1 MNQNTN
7 SKIHIMSTELAN
19 LIAAGEVVERPA
31 SVVKELV
38 ENSIDANSSKIK
50 VELTDCGL
58 KKITVIDNGSGM
70 EKEDIPLAFTPHAT
84 SKILSE
90 DDLFKITTLGFRG
103 EALPSIASVAEVR
116 ITSSTTGAGAN
127 YLLYAYGKEKE
138 AGMTSLPKGT
148 MVEVANLFHN
158 TPARLKHLGSTYQE
172 LSSITDY
179 LYKSALSH
187 PDISFTLTNNNK
199 QLFKS
204 SGNGDIK
211 DIMVEAYGASIS
223 KSLIYFEG
231 QNPLYKIKGYT
242 TTNEIFRSNRSSMTI
257 VVNGRV
263 IRNLALI
270 YAIDDAYQTI
280 LTTGKH
286 PITTL
291 FIDTDPTLIDVNVHP
306 SKLEIRMT
314 DENALKTLITNA
326 ISLSLKEQELLKFKK
341 EENLNINV
349 TNNDNFSDIDEI
361 DNELED
367 LFDNSPKSSEFTYK
381 IPEKDDSND
390 LWSLFEED
398 EKNNADNYPTETLEK
413 GLDLPKVEDSLENK
427 RNIEQIKFK
436 TESRSFFKNLNFIG
450 RFHETY
456 LLLEDENILYLLDQH
471 AAMERIMYE
480 KISNDFA
487 SSTHSCY
494 DLLVPITM
502 EFSVKETILI
512 IENKTK
518 LESLGIQIDEFGN
531 NTIIVRSIPSWIP
544 NGLEIEFINDIIQHL
559 IINAPINK
567 SVMYDALAKKLSC
580 KQSIKA
586 GMHIRIDEVKSLLN
600 DLDKCE
606 MPYTC
611 PHGRPTMIKF
621 STYEIE
627 KMFKRVV

>member
-1 MNQNTN
+1 MNSNQNPN

-38 ENSIDANSSKIK
+38 ENSIDAGSTKIK

-58 KKITVIDNGSGM
+58 KKITVLDNGSGM
-70 EKEDIPLAFTPHAT
+70 EKEDIPLALTPHAT
-84 SKILSE
+84 SKILDE
-90 DDLFKITTLGFRG
+90 NDLFKITTLGFRG

-116 ITSSTTGAGAN
+116 ITTSTTGAGAH

-138 AGMTSLPKGT
+138 SGMASLPKGT
-148 MVEVANLFHN
+148 MVEVSNLFHN

-187 PDISFTLTNNNK
+187 PNISFTLTNNNK

-211 DIMVEAYGASIS
+211 DIMVEAYGASIA
-223 KSLIYFEG
+223 KNLIYFEG
-231 QNPLYKIKGYT
+231 QNPLYKINGYT
-242 TTNEIFRSNRSSMTI
+242 TNNEIFRSNRGSMTI

-291 FIDTDPTLIDVNVHP
+291 FIETDPTLIDVNVHP

-314 DENALKTLITNA
+314 DEGALKTLITNS
-326 ISLSLKEQELLKFKK
+326 ISLAIKEQELLKYKK
-341 EENLNINV
+341 EEINNNIL
-349 TNNDNFSDIDEI
+349 DNTEESDIILEN
-361 DNELED
+361 NEE
-367 LFDNSPKSSEFTYK
+367 PTYK
-381 IPEKDDSND
+381 IPNLDDSSD
-390 LWSLFEED
+390 LWTLFEED
-398 EKNNADNYPTETLEK
+398 EKIETNNYSTQTPTE
-413 GLDLPKVEDSLENK
+413 GLKTSQLDDFLQESSQKP
-427 RNIEQIKFK
+427 NIEQIKFK
-436 TESRSFFKNLNFIG
+436 TENRSFFKNLTFIG

-456 LLLEDENILYLLDQH
+456 LLLEDENTLYLLDQH

-502 EFSVKETILI
+502 EFSVKEKILI
-512 IENKTK
+512 LDNLEK
-518 LESLGIQIDEFGN
+518 LTNLGITLEEFGN

-559 IINAPINK
+559 IINAPVNK
-567 SVMYDALAKKLSC
+567 SIMYDSLAKKLSC

-586 GMHIRIDEVKSLLN
+586 GMHIRTDEVKSLLN

-621 STYEIE
+621 TNYEVE
-627 KMFKRVV
+627 KMFKRVI

>member
-1 MNQNTN
+1 MNNNQNPN
-7 SKIHIMSTELAN
+7 SKIHIMSPELAN

-38 ENSIDANSSKIK
+38 ENSIDAGSTKIK

-58 KKITVIDNGSGM
+58 KKITVLDNGSGM
-70 EKEDIPLAFTPHAT
+70 EKEDIPLALTPHAT
-84 SKILSE
+84 SKILDE
-90 DDLFKITTLGFRG
+90 NDLFKITTLGFRG

-116 ITSSTTGAGAN
+116 ITTSTTGAGAH

-138 AGMTSLPKGT
+138 AGMASLPKGT
-148 MVEVANLFHN
+148 MVEVSNLFHN

-187 PDISFTLTNNNK
+187 PNISFTLTNNNK

-211 DIMVEAYGASIS
+211 DIMVEAYGASIA
-223 KSLIYFEG
+223 KNLIYFEG
-231 QNPLYKIKGYT
+231 QNPLYKINGYT
-242 TTNEIFRSNRSSMTI
+242 TNNEIFRSNRGSMTI

-291 FIDTDPTLIDVNVHP
+291 FIETDPTLIDVNVHP

-314 DENALKTLITNA
+314 DEGDIILENN
-326 ISLSLKEQELLKFKK
+326 
-341 EENLNINV
+341 EE
-349 TNNDNFSDIDEI
+349 
-361 DNELED
+361 
-367 LFDNSPKSSEFTYK
+367 PTYK
-381 IPEKDDSND
+381 IPNLDDSSD
-390 LWSLFEED
+390 LWTLFEED
-398 EKNNADNYPTETLEK
+398 EKIETNNYSTQTPTE
-413 GLDLPKVEDSLENK
+413 GLKTSQLDDFLQESSQKP
-427 RNIEQIKFK
+427 NIEQIKFK
-436 TESRSFFKNLNFIG
+436 TENRSFFKNLTFIG

-456 LLLEDENILYLLDQH
+456 LLLEDENTLYLLDQH

-502 EFSVKETILI
+502 EFSVKEKILI
-512 IENKTK
+512 LDNLEK
-518 LESLGIQIDEFGN
+518 LTNLGITLEEFGN

-559 IINAPINK
+559 IINAPVNK
-567 SVMYDALAKKLSC
+567 SIMYDSLAKKLSC

-586 GMHIRIDEVKSLLN
+586 GMHIRTDEVKSLLN

-621 STYEIE
+621 TNYEVE
-627 KMFKRVV
+627 KMFKRVI

>member
-1 MNQNTN
+1 MNKNPN

-38 ENSIDANSSKIK
+38 ENSIDAGSTKIK

-58 KKITVIDNGSGM
+58 KKITVLDNGNGM
-70 EKEDIPLAFTPHAT
+70 EKDDIPLALTPHAT
-84 SKILSE
+84 SKILDES
-90 DDLFKITTLGFRG
+90 DLFKITTLGFRG
-103 EALPSIASVAEVR
+103 EALPSIASVAEIR
-116 ITSSTTGAGAN
+116 ITSSTTGSGAN

-138 AGMTSLPKGT
+138 SGMASLPKGT
-148 MVEVANLFHN
+148 MVEVSNLFHN

-187 PDISFTLTNNNK
+187 PNISFTLTNNNK

-211 DIMVEAYGASIS
+211 DIMAEAYGASIA
-223 KSLIYFEG
+223 KNLIYFEG
-231 QNPLYKIKGYT
+231 QNPLYKINGYT
-242 TTNEIFRSNRSSMTI
+242 TNNEIFRSNRGSMTI

-263 IRNLALI
+263 IRNLSLI

-280 LTTGKH
+280 LTNGKH

-291 FIDTDPTLIDVNVHP
+291 FIETDPTLIDVNVHP

-314 DENALKTLITNA
+314 DESALKTLISNS
-326 ISLSLKEQELLKFKK
+326 ISLALKEQELLKYKK
-341 EENLNINV
+341 EEIIDDIS
-349 TNNDNFSDIDEI
+349 NNDLNNNNISSNNDEI
-361 DNELED
+361 
-367 LFDNSPKSSEFTYK
+367 PYK
-381 IPEKDDSND
+381 IPELDDSSD
-390 LWSLFEED
+390 LWTLFEED
-398 EKNNADNYPTETLEK
+398 EKNVTNNYSTGTLKNELK
-413 GLDLPKVEDSLENK
+413 MVELDDFPKDSPIK
-427 RNIEQIKFK
+427 SNIEQIKFK
-436 TESRSFFKNLNFIG
+436 TENRSFFKNLNFIG

-456 LLLEDENILYLLDQH
+456 LLLEDENTLYLLDQH

-502 EFSVKETILI
+502 EFSVKEKILI
-512 IENKTK
+512 LDNLEK
-518 LESLGIQIDEFGN
+518 LINLGISLEEFGN
-531 NTIIVRSIPSWIP
+531 NTIIIRSIPSWIP

-559 IINAPINK
+559 IINVPINK
-567 SVMYDALAKKLSC
+567 SIMYDSLAKKLSC

-621 STYEIE
+621 TNYEVE
-627 KMFKRVV
+627 KMFKRVI

>member
-1 MNQNTN
+1 MNNNPN
-7 SKIHIMSTELAN
+7 SKIHVMSPELAN

-38 ENSIDANSSKIK
+38 ENSIDAGSSKIK
-50 VELTDCGL
+50 VELIDCGL
-58 KKITVIDNGSGM
+58 KKITILDNGSGM
-70 EKEDIPLAFTPHAT
+70 EKEDIPLALLPHAT
-84 SKILSE
+84 SKISNE
-90 DDLFKITTLGFRG
+90 TDLFKITTLGFRG

-116 ITSSTTGAGAN
+116 ITSSTTGNGAHY
-127 YLLYAYGKEKE
+127 YLYTYGKEKE
-138 AGMTSLPKGT
+138 SGMASLPKGT
-148 MVEVANLFHN
+148 MVEVSNLFHN

-187 PDISFTLTNNNK
+187 PNVSFTLTNNNK

-211 DIMVEAYGASIS
+211 EIMMEAYGSSIAN
-223 KSLIYFEG
+223 SLIYFEG
-231 QNPLYKIKGYT
+231 QNTLYKISGYS
-242 TTNEIFRSNRSSMTI
+242 TTNEVFRSNRGSMTI
-257 VVNGRV
+257 IVNGRV

-270 YAIDDAYQTI
+270 YAIDDAYTTI

-291 FIDTDPTLIDVNVHP
+291 FIETDPTLIDVNVHP
-306 SKLEIRMT
+306 SKLEIRLT
-314 DENALKTLITNA
+314 DEQVLKSLITNS
-326 ISLSLKEQELLKFKK
+326 ISLALKEQELLKYKK
-341 EENLNINV
+341 ENANIVNNYS
-349 TNNDNFSDIDEI
+349 NNDENEDFLKND
-361 DNELED
+361 DNLTFKISE
-367 LFDNSPKSSEFTYK
+367 NS
-381 IPEKDDSND
+381 DSND

-398 EKNNADNYPTETLEK
+398 EKIKTDNYSAETLRNETNNNQISDSSSETASNKQEK
-413 GLDLPKVEDSLENK
+413 P
-427 RNIEQIKFK
+427 NIEQIKFK
-436 TESRSFFKNLNFIG
+436 TENRNFFKNLNFIG
-450 RFHETY
+450 CFHETY
-456 LLLEDENILYLLDQH
+456 LLLEDENTLYLIDQH

-487 SSTHSCY
+487 SSSHSCY

-502 EFSVKETILI
+502 EFSIKEKILI
-512 IENKTK
+512 LDNLEK
-518 LESLGIQIDEFGN
+518 LISLGITLEDFGN

-544 NGLEIEFINDIIQHL
+544 NGLEIEFLQDIIQHL
-559 IINAPINK
+559 IIDVPVNK
-567 SVMYDALAKKLSC
+567 SIMYDSLAKKLSC

-586 GMHIRIDEVKSLLN
+586 GMHIRLDEVKFLMS

-621 STYEIE
+621 TNYEVE

>member
-1 MNQNTN
+1 MNNNQNPN

-38 ENSIDANSSKIK
+38 ENSIDAGSTKIK

-58 KKITVIDNGSGM
+58 KKITVLDNGSGM
-70 EKEDIPLAFTPHAT
+70 EKEDIPLALTPHAT
-84 SKILSE
+84 SKILDE
-90 DDLFKITTLGFRG
+90 NDLFKITTLGFRG
-103 EALPSIASVAEVR
+103 EALPSIASVSEVR
-116 ITSSTTGAGAN
+116 ITTSTTGAGAN

-138 AGMTSLPKGT
+138 AGMASLPKGT
-148 MVEVANLFHN
+148 MVEVSNLFHN

-187 PDISFTLTNNNK
+187 PNISFTLTNNNK

-211 DIMVEAYGASIS
+211 DIMVEAYGSSIA
-223 KSLIYFEG
+223 KNLIYFEG
-231 QNPLYKIKGYT
+231 QNSLYKINGYT
-242 TTNEIFRSNRSSMTI
+242 TNNEIFRSNRGSMTI

-291 FIDTDPTLIDVNVHP
+291 FIETDPTLIDVNVHP

-314 DENALKTLITNA
+314 DEGALKTLITNS
-326 ISLSLKEQELLKFKK
+326 ISLAIKEQELLKYKK
-341 EENLNINV
+341 EEINNNIL
-349 TNNDNFSDIDEI
+349 DNSEESDIILEN
-361 DNELED
+361 NEK
-367 LFDNSPKSSEFTYK
+367 PTYK
-381 IPEKDDSND
+381 IPNLDDSSD
-390 LWSLFEED
+390 LWTLFEED
-398 EKNNADNYPTETLEK
+398 EKIETNNYSTQTPTE
-413 GLDLPKVEDSLENK
+413 GLKTSQLDDFLQESSQKP
-427 RNIEQIKFK
+427 NIEQIKFK
-436 TESRSFFKNLNFIG
+436 TENRSFFKNLNFIG

-456 LLLEDENILYLLDQH
+456 LLLEDENTLYLLDQH

-512 IENKTK
+512 MENKTK
-518 LESLGIQIDEFGN
+518 LDSLGFSIEEFGN

-559 IINAPINK
+559 IINAPVNK
-567 SVMYDALAKKLSC
+567 SIMYDSLAKKLSC

-586 GMHIRIDEVKSLLN
+586 GMHIRTDEVKSLLN

-621 STYEIE
+621 TNYEVE
-627 KMFKRVV
+627 KMFKRVI

>member
-1 MNQNTN
+1 MNKNPN

-38 ENSIDANSSKIK
+38 ENSIDAGSTKIK

-58 KKITVIDNGSGM
+58 KKITVLDNGNGM
-70 EKEDIPLAFTPHAT
+70 EKDDIPLALTPHAT
-84 SKILSE
+84 SKILDES
-90 DDLFKITTLGFRG
+90 DLFKITTLGFRG
-103 EALPSIASVAEVR
+103 EALPSIASVAEIR
-116 ITSSTTGAGAN
+116 ITSSTTGSGAN

-138 AGMTSLPKGT
+138 AGMASLPKGT
-148 MVEVANLFHN
+148 MVEVSNLFHN

-187 PDISFTLTNNNK
+187 PNISFTLTNNNK

-211 DIMVEAYGASIS
+211 DIMAEAYGASIA
-223 KSLIYFEG
+223 KNLIYFEG
-231 QNPLYKIKGYT
+231 QNPLYKINGYT
-242 TTNEIFRSNRSSMTI
+242 TNNEIFRSNRGSMTI

-263 IRNLALI
+263 IRNLSLI

-280 LTTGKH
+280 LTNGKH

-291 FIDTDPTLIDVNVHP
+291 FIETDPTLIDVNVHP

-314 DENALKTLITNA
+314 DESALKTLISNS
-326 ISLSLKEQELLKFKK
+326 ISLALKEQELLKYKK
-341 EENLNINV
+341 EEINNNIL
-349 TNNDNFSDIDEI
+349 DNTEESDIILEN
-361 DNELED
+361 NEE
-367 LFDNSPKSSEFTYK
+367 PTYK
-381 IPEKDDSND
+381 IPNLDDSND

-398 EKNNADNYPTETLEK
+398 EKFETNNYSTQTPTEELKTSQ
-413 GLDLPKVEDSLENK
+413 LDDFLQESSQKP
-427 RNIEQIKFK
+427 NIEQIKFK
-436 TESRSFFKNLNFIG
+436 TENRNFFKNLTFIG

-456 LLLEDENILYLLDQH
+456 LLLEDENTLYLLDQH

-502 EFSVKETILI
+502 EFSVKEKILI
-512 IENKTK
+512 LDNLEK
-518 LESLGIQIDEFGN
+518 LTNLGITLEEFGN

-559 IINAPINK
+559 IINAPVNK
-567 SVMYDALAKKLSC
+567 SIMYDSLAKKLSC

-586 GMHIRIDEVKSLLN
+586 GMHIRTDEVKSLLN

-621 STYEIE
+621 TNYEVE
-627 KMFKRVV
+627 KMFKRVI

>member
-1 MNQNTN
+1 MNNNQNPN

-38 ENSIDANSSKIK
+38 ENSIDAGSTKIK

-58 KKITVIDNGSGM
+58 KKITVLDNGSGM
-70 EKEDIPLAFTPHAT
+70 EKEDIPLALTPHAT
-84 SKILSE
+84 SKILDE
-90 DDLFKITTLGFRG
+90 NDLFKITTLGFRG

-116 ITSSTTGAGAN
+116 ITTSTSGAGAH

-138 AGMTSLPKGT
+138 SGMASLPKGT
-148 MVEVANLFHN
+148 MVEVSNLFHN

-187 PDISFTLTNNNK
+187 PNISFTLTNNNK

-211 DIMVEAYGASIS
+211 DIMVEAYGASIA
-223 KSLIYFEG
+223 KNLIYFEG
-231 QNPLYKIKGYT
+231 QNPLYKINGYT
-242 TTNEIFRSNRSSMTI
+242 TNNEMFRSNRGSMTI

-291 FIDTDPTLIDVNVHP
+291 FIETDPTLIDVNVHP

-314 DENALKTLITNA
+314 DEGALKTLITNS
-326 ISLSLKEQELLKFKK
+326 ISLAIKEQELLKYKK
-341 EENLNINV
+341 EEINNNIL
-349 TNNDNFSDIDEI
+349 DNSEESDII
-361 DNELED
+361 LKNNEE
-367 LFDNSPKSSEFTYK
+367 STYK
-381 IPEKDDSND
+381 IPNLDDSSD
-390 LWSLFEED
+390 LWGLFEED
-398 EKNNADNYPTETLEK
+398 EKFETNNYSTQTPTE
-413 GLDLPKVEDSLENK
+413 GLKTNQLDDFLQESSQKP
-427 RNIEQIKFK
+427 NIEQIKFK
-436 TESRSFFKNLNFIG
+436 TENRSFFKNLTFIG

-456 LLLEDENILYLLDQH
+456 LLLEDENTLYLLDQH

-502 EFSVKETILI
+502 EFSVKEKILI
-512 IENKTK
+512 LDNLEK
-518 LESLGIQIDEFGN
+518 LISLGITLEEFGN

-559 IINAPINK
+559 IISAPVNK
-567 SVMYDALAKKLSC
+567 SIMYDSLAKKLSC

-586 GMHIRIDEVKSLLN
+586 GMHIRVDEVKSLLN

-621 STYEIE
+621 TNYEVE
-627 KMFKRVV
+627 KMFKRVI

>member
-1 MNQNTN
+1 MNNNQNPN

-38 ENSIDANSSKIK
+38 ENSIDAGSTKIK

-58 KKITVIDNGSGM
+58 KKITVLDNGSGM
-70 EKEDIPLAFTPHAT
+70 EKEDIPLALTPHAT
-84 SKILSE
+84 SKILDE
-90 DDLFKITTLGFRG
+90 NDLFKITTLGFRG

-116 ITSSTTGAGAN
+116 ITTSTTGAGAH

-138 AGMTSLPKGT
+138 AGMASLPKGT
-148 MVEVANLFHN
+148 MVEVSNLFHN

-187 PDISFTLTNNNK
+187 PNISFTLTNNNK

-211 DIMVEAYGASIS
+211 DIMVEAYGASIA
-223 KSLIYFEG
+223 KNLIYFEG
-231 QNPLYKIKGYT
+231 QNPLYKINGYT
-242 TTNEIFRSNRSSMTI
+242 TNNEIFRSNRGSMTI

-291 FIDTDPTLIDVNVHP
+291 FIETDPTLIDVNVHP

-314 DENALKTLITNA
+314 DEGALKTLITNS
-326 ISLSLKEQELLKFKK
+326 ISLAIKEQELLKYKK
-341 EENLNINV
+341 EEINNNIF
-349 TNNDNFSDIDEI
+349 DNTEESDIILEN
-361 DNELED
+361 NEE
-367 LFDNSPKSSEFTYK
+367 PTYK
-381 IPEKDDSND
+381 IPNLDDSND

-398 EKNNADNYPTETLEK
+398 EKFETNNYSTQTPTE
-413 GLDLPKVEDSLENK
+413 GLKTSQLDDFLQESSQKP
-427 RNIEQIKFK
+427 NIEQIKFK
-436 TESRSFFKNLNFIG
+436 TENRSFFKNLTFIG

-456 LLLEDENILYLLDQH
+456 LLLEDENTLYLLDQH

-502 EFSVKETILI
+502 EFSVKEKILI
-512 IENKTK
+512 LDNLEK
-518 LESLGIQIDEFGN
+518 LTNLGITLEEFGN

-559 IINAPINK
+559 IINAPVNK
-567 SVMYDALAKKLSC
+567 SIMYDSLAKKLSC

-586 GMHIRIDEVKSLLN
+586 GMHIRTDEVKSLLN

-621 STYEIE
+621 TNYEVE
-627 KMFKRVV
+627 KMFKRVI

>member
-1 MNQNTN
+1 
-7 SKIHIMSTELAN
+7 
-19 LIAAGEVVERPA
+19 
-31 SVVKELV
+31 
-38 ENSIDANSSKIK
+38 
-50 VELTDCGL
+50 
-58 KKITVIDNGSGM
+58 
-70 EKEDIPLAFTPHAT
+70 
-84 SKILSE
+84 
-90 DDLFKITTLGFRG
+90 
-103 EALPSIASVAEVR
+103 
-116 ITSSTTGAGAN
+116 
-127 YLLYAYGKEKE
+127 
-138 AGMTSLPKGT
+138 
-148 MVEVANLFHN
+148 MVEVSNLFHN

-187 PDISFTLTNNNK
+187 PNISFTLTNNNK

-223 KSLIYFEG
+223 KSLLYFEG
-231 QNPLYKIKGYT
+231 QNSLYKINGYT
-242 TTNEIFRSNRSSMTI
+242 TNNEIFRSNRGSMTI

-263 IRNLALI
+263 IRNIALI

-291 FIDTDPTLIDVNVHP
+291 FIETDPTLIDVNVHP

-314 DENALKTLITNA
+314 DELELKKLITNS
-326 ISLSLKEQELLKFKK
+326 ISLALKEQELLKFKK
-341 EENLNINV
+341 EDSQILFNSTLIEEV
-349 TNNDNFSDIDEI
+349 DKD
-361 DNELED
+361 LEE
-367 LFDNSPKSSEFTYK
+367 LFDNSKENDEFTYK
-381 IPEKDDSND
+381 IPKSDDSND

-398 EKNNADNYPTETLEK
+398 ERNETDNYKSQSLTDELKNGQTDDPAILI
-413 GLDLPKVEDSLENK
+413 GPKVTF
-427 RNIEQIKFK
+427 EQLKFK
-436 TESRSFFKNLNFIG
+436 TENRNFFKTLDFIG

-480 KISNDFA
+480 RISNDFA

-494 DLLVPITM
+494 DLLVPITL
-502 EFSVKETILI
+502 EFSIKETILI
-512 IENKTK
+512 LENKTK
-518 LESLGIQIDEFGN
+518 LDSLGITMEEFGN
-531 NTIIVRSIPSWIP
+531 NTIIIRSIPSWIP
-544 NGLEIEFINDIIQHL
+544 NGLEVEFINDIIQHL
-559 IINAPINK
+559 IINAPVNK
-567 SVMYDALAKKLSC
+567 SVMYDSLAKKLSC

-586 GMHIRIDEVKSLLN
+586 GMHISIDEVRSLLK

-627 KMFKRVV
+627 KMFKRVI

>member
-19 LIAAGEVVERPA
+19 LIAAGEVVERPM

-38 ENSIDANSSKIK
+38 ENSIDANCNKIK
-50 VELTDCGL
+50 VELVDCGL

-70 EKEDIPLAFTPHAT
+70 DKDDIPLAFTPHAT
-84 SKILSE
+84 SKILDE
-90 DDLFKITTLGFRG
+90 NDLFKITTLGFRG
-103 EALPSIASVAEVR
+103 EALPSIASVSEVR

-127 YLLYAYGKEKE
+127 YTLYAYGKEKE
-138 AGMTSLPKGT
+138 SGLASLPKGT
-148 MVEVANLFHN
+148 MVEVSNLFHN

-187 PDISFTLTNNNK
+187 PNISFTFTNNNK

-211 DIMVEAYGASIS
+211 DIMAEAYGASIS
-223 KSLIYFEG
+223 KNLIYFEG
-231 QNPLYKIKGYT
+231 QNSLYKIKGYT
-242 TTNEIFRSNRSSMTI
+242 TNNEIFRSNRSSMTI
-257 VVNGRV
+257 IVNGRV

-270 YAIDDAYQTI
+270 YAIDDAYTTI

-291 FIDTDPTLIDVNVHP
+291 FIETDPTLIDVNVHP

-314 DENALKTLITNA
+314 NEVELKRLITNS
-326 ISLSLKEQELLKFKK
+326 ISLALKEQELLKFKK
-341 EENLNINV
+341 DDKQVAYNSTLIEEV
-349 TNNDNFSDIDEI
+349 DKD
-361 DNELED
+361 LEE
-367 LFDNSPKSSEFTYK
+367 LFDNSKETSESTYK
-381 IPEKDDSND
+381 ISELGDSSD

-398 EKNNADNYPTETLEK
+398 EKNETNNYKSQTLTDALKSSQNYDSSLVLSPKETF
-413 GLDLPKVEDSLENK
+413 
-427 RNIEQIKFK
+427 EQLKFK
-436 TESRSFFKNLNFIG
+436 SENRSFFKNLDFIG

-456 LLLEDENILYLLDQH
+456 LLLEDENTLYLLDQH

-494 DLLVPITM
+494 DLLVPITL

-512 IENKTK
+512 LENKTK
-518 LESLGIQIDEFGN
+518 LDSLGITMEEFGN
-531 NTIIVRSIPSWIP
+531 NTIIIRSIPSWIP
-544 NGLEIEFINDIIQHL
+544 NGLEVEFINDIIQHL
-559 IINAPINK
+559 IINTPVNK
-567 SVMYDALAKKLSC
+567 SVMYDSLAKKLSC

-586 GMHIRIDEVKSLLN
+586 GMHISIDEVRSLLK

-621 STYEIE
+621 TTYEIE
-627 KMFKRVV
+627 KMFKRVI

>member
-1 MNQNTN
+1 MNNNQNPN

-38 ENSIDANSSKIK
+38 ENSIDAGSTKIK

-58 KKITVIDNGSGM
+58 KKITVLDNGSGM
-70 EKEDIPLAFTPHAT
+70 EKEDIPLALTPHAT
-84 SKILSE
+84 SKILDE
-90 DDLFKITTLGFRG
+90 NDLFKITTLGFRG

-116 ITSSTTGAGAN
+116 ITTSTTGAGAN

-138 AGMTSLPKGT
+138 AGMASLPKGT
-148 MVEVANLFHN
+148 MVEVSNLFHN

-187 PDISFTLTNNNK
+187 PNISFTLTNNNK

-211 DIMVEAYGASIS
+211 DIMVEAYGASIA
-223 KSLIYFEG
+223 KNLIYFEG
-231 QNPLYKIKGYT
+231 QNPLYKINGYT
-242 TTNEIFRSNRSSMTI
+242 TNNEIFRSNRGSMTI

-291 FIDTDPTLIDVNVHP
+291 FIETDPTLIDVNVHP

-314 DENALKTLITNA
+314 DEGALKTLITNS
-326 ISLSLKEQELLKFKK
+326 ISLAIKEQELLKYKK
-341 EENLNINV
+341 EEINNNIL
-349 TNNDNFSDIDEI
+349 DNSEESDIILEN
-361 DNELED
+361 NEE
-367 LFDNSPKSSEFTYK
+367 PTYK
-381 IPEKDDSND
+381 IPNLDDSSD
-390 LWSLFEED
+390 LWTLFEED
-398 EKNNADNYPTETLEK
+398 EKIETNNYSTQTPTE
-413 GLDLPKVEDSLENK
+413 GLKTSQLDDFLQESSQKP
-427 RNIEQIKFK
+427 NIEQIKFK
-436 TESRSFFKNLNFIG
+436 TENRSFFKNLTFIG

-456 LLLEDENILYLLDQH
+456 LLLEDENTLYLLDQH

-502 EFSVKETILI
+502 EFSVKEKILI
-512 IENKTK
+512 LDNLEK
-518 LESLGIQIDEFGN
+518 LTNLGITLEEFGN

-559 IINAPINK
+559 IINAPVNK
-567 SVMYDALAKKLSC
+567 SIMYDSLAKKLSC

-586 GMHIRIDEVKSLLN
+586 GMHIRTDEVKSLLN

-621 STYEIE
+621 TNYEVE
-627 KMFKRVV
+627 KMFKRVI

>member
-1 MNQNTN
+1 MNSNQNPN

-38 ENSIDANSSKIK
+38 ENSIDAGSTKIK

-58 KKITVIDNGSGM
+58 KKITVLDNGSGM

-84 SKILSE
+84 SKILDE
-90 DDLFKITTLGFRG
+90 NDLFKITTLGFRG

-116 ITSSTTGAGAN
+116 ITTSTTGAGAH

-138 AGMTSLPKGT
+138 SGMASLPKGT
-148 MVEVANLFHN
+148 MVEVSNLFHN

-187 PDISFTLTNNNK
+187 PNISFTLTNNNK

-211 DIMVEAYGASIS
+211 DIMVEAYGASIA
-223 KSLIYFEG
+223 KNLIYFEG
-231 QNPLYKIKGYT
+231 QNPLYKINGYT
-242 TTNEIFRSNRSSMTI
+242 TNNEIFRSNRGSMTI

-291 FIDTDPTLIDVNVHP
+291 FIETDPTLIDVNVHP

-314 DENALKTLITNA
+314 DEGALKTLITNS
-326 ISLSLKEQELLKFKK
+326 ISLAIKEQELLKYKK
-341 EENLNINV
+341 EEINNNIL
-349 TNNDNFSDIDEI
+349 DNTEESDIILEN
-361 DNELED
+361 NEE
-367 LFDNSPKSSEFTYK
+367 PTYK
-381 IPEKDDSND
+381 IPNLDDSSD
-390 LWSLFEED
+390 LWTLFEED
-398 EKNNADNYPTETLEK
+398 EKIETNNYSTQTPTE
-413 GLDLPKVEDSLENK
+413 GLKTSQLDDFLQESSQKP
-427 RNIEQIKFK
+427 NIEQIKFK
-436 TESRSFFKNLNFIG
+436 TENRSFFKNLTFIG

-456 LLLEDENILYLLDQH
+456 LLLEDENTLYLLDQH

-502 EFSVKETILI
+502 EFSVKEKILI
-512 IENKTK
+512 LDNLEK
-518 LESLGIQIDEFGN
+518 LTNLGITLEEFGN

-559 IINAPINK
+559 IINAPVNK
-567 SVMYDALAKKLSC
+567 SIMYDSLAKKLSC

-586 GMHIRIDEVKSLLN
+586 GMHIRTDEVKSLLN

-621 STYEIE
+621 TNYEVE
-627 KMFKRVV
+627 KMFKRVI

>member
-1 MNQNTN
+1 MNNNQNPN

-38 ENSIDANSSKIK
+38 ENSIDAGSTKIK

-58 KKITVIDNGSGM
+58 KKITVLDNGSGM
-70 EKEDIPLAFTPHAT
+70 EKEDIPLALTPHAT
-84 SKILSE
+84 SKILDES
-90 DDLFKITTLGFRG
+90 DLFKITTLGFRG

-116 ITSSTTGAGAN
+116 ITTSTTGAGAH

-138 AGMTSLPKGT
+138 AGMASLPKGT
-148 MVEVANLFHN
+148 MVEVSNLFHN

-187 PDISFTLTNNNK
+187 PNISFTLTNNNK

-211 DIMVEAYGASIS
+211 DIMVEAYGASIA
-223 KSLIYFEG
+223 KNLIYFEG
-231 QNPLYKIKGYT
+231 QNPLYKINGYT
-242 TTNEIFRSNRSSMTI
+242 TNNEIFRSNRGSMTI

-291 FIDTDPTLIDVNVHP
+291 FIETDPTLIDVNVHP

-314 DENALKTLITNA
+314 DEGALKTLITNS
-326 ISLSLKEQELLKFKK
+326 ISLAIKEQELLKYKK
-341 EENLNINV
+341 EEINNNILDNTEESDV
-349 TNNDNFSDIDEI
+349 ILENNE
-361 DNELED
+361 E
-367 LFDNSPKSSEFTYK
+367 PTYK
-381 IPEKDDSND
+381 IPNLDDSSD
-390 LWSLFEED
+390 LWNLFEED
-398 EKNNADNYPTETLEK
+398 EKFETNNYSTQTPTE
-413 GLDLPKVEDSLENK
+413 GLKTSQLDDFLQESSQKP
-427 RNIEQIKFK
+427 NIEQIKFK
-436 TESRSFFKNLNFIG
+436 TENRSFFKNLTFIG

-456 LLLEDENILYLLDQH
+456 LLLEDENTLYLLDQH

-502 EFSVKETILI
+502 EFSVKEKILI
-512 IENKTK
+512 LDNLEK
-518 LESLGIQIDEFGN
+518 LTNLGITLEEFGN

-559 IINAPINK
+559 IINAPVNK
-567 SVMYDALAKKLSC
+567 SIMYDSLAKKLSC

-586 GMHIRIDEVKSLLN
+586 GMHIRTDEVKSLLN

-621 STYEIE
+621 TNYEVE
-627 KMFKRVV
+627 KMFKRVI

>member
-1 MNQNTN
+1 MNNNQNPN

-38 ENSIDANSSKIK
+38 ENSIDAGSTKIK

-58 KKITVIDNGSGM
+58 KKITVLDNGSGM

-84 SKILSE
+84 SKILDES
-90 DDLFKITTLGFRG
+90 DLFKITTLGFRG

-116 ITSSTTGAGAN
+116 ITSSTTGTGAN

-138 AGMTSLPKGT
+138 AGMASLPKGT
-148 MVEVANLFHN
+148 MVEVSNLFHN

-187 PDISFTLTNNNK
+187 PNVSFTLTNNNK

-211 DIMVEAYGASIS
+211 SIMVEAYGASIS

-231 QNPLYKIKGYT
+231 QNPLYKINGYT
-242 TTNEIFRSNRSSMTI
+242 TNNEIFRSNRGSMTI

-270 YAIDDAYQTI
+270 YAIDDAYTTI

-291 FIDTDPTLIDVNVHP
+291 FIETDPTLIDVNVHP

-314 DENALKTLITNA
+314 DESTLKTLITNS
-326 ISLSLKEQELLKFKK
+326 ISLAIKEQELLKYKK
-341 EENLNINV
+341 EEYNNINII
-349 TNNDNFSDIDEI
+349 NNDENDDILDNDE
-361 DNELED
+361 D
-367 LFDNSPKSSEFTYK
+367 FTYK
-381 IPEKDDSND
+381 IPENDDSSD
-390 LWSLFEED
+390 LWTLFEED
-398 EKNNADNYPTETLEK
+398 EKNETNNYSTQTLRN
-413 GLDLPKVEDSLENK
+413 GLNNDQISSFPAEITINK
-427 RNIEQIKFK
+427 QESSNIEQIKFK
-436 TESRSFFKNLNFIG
+436 MENRSFFKTLNFIG

-456 LLLEDENILYLLDQH
+456 LLLEDENTLYLLDQH

-494 DLLVPITM
+494 DLLVPITI

-512 IENKTK
+512 LENKSK
-518 LESLGIQIDEFGN
+518 LDSLGFTIDEFGN
-531 NTIIVRSIPSWIP
+531 NTIIVRSIPSWVP
-544 NGLEIEFINDIIQHL
+544 NGLELEFINDIIQHL
-559 IINAPINK
+559 IINTPVNK
-567 SVMYDALAKKLSC
+567 SIMYDSLAKKLSC

-621 STYEIE
+621 TTYEVE
-627 KMFKRVV
+627 KMFKRVI